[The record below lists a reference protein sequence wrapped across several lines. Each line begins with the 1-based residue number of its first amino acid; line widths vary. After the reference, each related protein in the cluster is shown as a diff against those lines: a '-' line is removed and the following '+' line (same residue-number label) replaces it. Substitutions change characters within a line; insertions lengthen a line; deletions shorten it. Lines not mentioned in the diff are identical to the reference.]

1 LLLRETL
8 LLFRLTFRRQ
18 ALLHLF
24 LDFRFLLFVG
34 LLFRAGN

>member
-18 ALLHLF
+18 ALLHL
-24 LDFRFLLFVG
+24 LLNFRFLLFVG